1 MHFLQIQEKMRYNVM
16 EDDKII
22 AVVPI
27 SEKLLLTIKEA
38 AAYSNIGINKLDTML
53 RENGCPFVLF
63 IGRRRLVKRKE
74 FEEYLSKRF
83 AI

>member
-1 MHFLQIQEKMRYNVM
+1 M

>member
-1 MHFLQIQEKMRYNVM
+1 M

-38 AAYSNIGINKLDTML
+38 AAYSNIGINKLDAML
-53 RENGCPFVLF
+53 REEDCPFVLF